1 MAQQPPELLGE
12 DVGHRGADG
21 GLVAVHH
28 VEALGAQREE
38 QGVHGPRGEEE
49 ERHDAHHEAAVA
61 LGHGVVGLDVHLQG
75 GGGGEEDVCRADF
88 GGQDDC

>member
-1 MAQQPPELLGE
+1 M
-12 DVGHRGADG
+12 
-21 GLVAVHH
+21 
-28 VEALGAQREE
+28 
-38 QGVHGPRGEEE
+38 
-49 ERHDAHHEAAVA
+49 A